1 MCILNLGLMDRII
14 IFFLQI
20 LWIAHIQIS
29 GPEWNK
35 SEVVVLYNIC
45 VLKLKKKNMERRHE
59 GKYGWMKI
67 KWKGT
72 CYKKETYYFD
82 SLGEFWNCL

>member
-45 VLKLKKKNMERRHE
+45 VLKLKKKIWREDMKGNMAE
-59 GKYGWMKI
+59 
-67 KWKGT
+67 WKLNEKEPVIR
-72 CYKKETYYFD
+72 KKHTI
-82 SLGEFWNCL
+82 LIP